1 MDEQEINTIHSIPL
15 FSALPLEVLDDLI
28 REGRLRIMHFP
39 TGNIIHVEGD
49 RCTHVDLI
57 INGRLAIERIDYS
70 GSLLAIAQFSR
81 HDILG
86 GNLVYSAKSQYPWTI
101 TSQEATTLARISGE
115 DLFAVMCGYP
125 EVLTYFL
132 RMISENTQVL
142 NEKITA
148 HLNRSARERI
158 SNYLFRE
165 SERQKNR
172 SLSIPYSKT
181 RLAEM
186 LGIQRTSLS
195 RELARMRDDGL
206 LEFQGRKFKLL
217 QLEDDAGLV

>member
-1 MDEQEINTIHSIPL
+1 MDKQEMDTIHSHPIFSTLPIGVL
-15 FSALPLEVLDDLI
+15 EDLLRQGMLKTVHFSA
-28 REGRLRIMHFP
+28 GH
-39 TGNIIHVEGD
+39 IIHVEGE

-57 INGRLAIERIDYS
+57 IGGCLTIDRIDYS

-86 GNLVYSAKSQYPWTI
+86 GNLVYSVKSQYPWTI
-101 TSQEATTLARISGE
+101 TSLESTIVARISGE
-115 DLFAVMCGYP
+115 DLFTLLSAYP
-125 EVLTYFL
+125 GVLRYFL

-158 SNYLFRE
+158 ANYLNRE
-165 SERQKNR
+165 SEKQKAKTFI
-172 SLSIPYSKT
+172 IPYSKT

-195 RELARMRDDGL
+195 RELARMRDEGL
-206 LEFQGRKFKLL
+206 LDFHGRKFLVRD
-217 QLEDDAGLV
+217 LEDQQNP